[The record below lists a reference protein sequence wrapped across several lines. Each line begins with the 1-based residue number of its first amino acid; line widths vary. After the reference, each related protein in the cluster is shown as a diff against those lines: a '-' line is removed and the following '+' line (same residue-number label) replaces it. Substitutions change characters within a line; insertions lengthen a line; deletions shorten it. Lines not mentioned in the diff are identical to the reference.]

1 MIDNQNRDLE
11 ATKRHSELITEM
23 HKAGSIEAAK
33 DLEDKMLAEWTE
45 VEGVKAL
52 QVEGSNFIAVPVT
65 GRQNSQWFEV
75 IDLNDRSDIVCQ
87 LSSKEVYTWLYRIG
101 N

>member
-11 ATKRHSELITEM
+11 TAKQYSNLLAEM
-23 HKAGSIEAAK
+23 HKVGSIEAAK
-33 DLEDKMLAEWTE
+33 DFEDKMLAEWTE

-52 QVEGSNFIAVPVT
+52 RVEGSNFIAVPVT
-65 GRQNSQWFEV
+65 GRQNSRWFEV
-75 IDLNDRSDIVCQ
+75 IDLNDRSDIVYQ
-87 LSSKEVYTWLYRIG
+87 LSSKEVYTWLYRMG